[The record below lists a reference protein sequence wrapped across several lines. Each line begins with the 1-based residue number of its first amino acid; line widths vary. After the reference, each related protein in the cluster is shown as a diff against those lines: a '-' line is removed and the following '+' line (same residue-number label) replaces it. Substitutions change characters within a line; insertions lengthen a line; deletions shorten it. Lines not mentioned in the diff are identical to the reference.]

1 MLINDFLIKIDSFP
15 WDVIKNTTPQYLTNE
30 LGLIHTTFVLDSIKW
45 QMGKYDL
52 LQHGGNHLGFFNRG
66 LQVAPGVGG
75 GAGHAGGVRQNLSV
89 ISVRGLDGPGSQL
102 AYAAGDRQVLV
113 HFWLRGWV

>member
-1 MLINDFLIKIDSFP
+1 MTNYNMVAIIWDFFHK
-15 WDVIKNTTPQYLTNE
+15 
-30 LGLIHTTFVLDSIKW
+30 
-45 QMGKYDL
+45 
-52 LQHGGNHLGFFNRG
+52 G

-75 GAGHAGGVRQNLSV
+75 GWACWGVRRILSV

-113 HFWLRGWV
+113 HF